1 MPVVEIRKDPK
12 LLTMTVTA
20 QFAAPVAR
28 VWAAYADPRQL
39 ERFWGPPEWP
49 AKFERHDFTVGGRS
63 EYVMTGPNGEQS
75 RGFWEFLSIDQ
86 PRAFEVEDGF
96 LGPDGKQAPDMPT
109 MRMRFTFEPH
119 DGGTR
124 MVTVTTFPSLEAL
137 EQAAR
142 DGYGRGAEGRDG
154 PDRRRSRGVTAAGSA
169 LVERRSINAV
179 RRRQPDSRATISGRP
194 HGRPC

>member
-1 MPVVEIRKDPK
+1 MPIVDIRKDPEK
-12 LLTMTVTA
+12 LIMTVTA

-63 EYVMTGPNGEQS
+63 EYVMTGPNGETS
-75 RGFWEFLSIDQ
+75 RGFWEFLSIDE
-86 PRAFEVEDGF
+86 PRAFEVKDGF

-137 EQAAR
+137 EKLLGMGMEEGMKAAMAQI
-142 DGYGRGAEGRDG
+142 DD
-154 PDRRRSRGVTAAGSA
+154 VLAA
-169 LVERRSINAV
+169 
-179 RRRQPDSRATISGRP
+179 
-194 HGRPC
+194 

>member
-12 LLTMTVTA
+12 NLTMTVVA

-63 EYVMTGPNGEQS
+63 EYVMTGPKGETS
-75 RGFWEFLSIDQ
+75 RGFWEFLTIDP
-86 PRAFEVEDGF
+86 PRAFEVKDGF

-109 MRMRFTFEPH
+109 MRMHFTFEPH
-119 DGGTR
+119 AGGTR

-137 EQAAR
+137 EKLLGMGMEEGMKAAMGQI
-142 DGYGRGAEGRDG
+142 DD
-154 PDRRRSRGVTAAGSA
+154 VLAA
-169 LVERRSINAV
+169 
-179 RRRQPDSRATISGRP
+179 
-194 HGRPC
+194 